1 MARSYIKYYRWNYW
15 RNDFVCNFIGNY
27 VCVLDTSLYSGLNP
41 IIISSIK
48 SSTKTSTSS
57 HCFVFL
63 IFYIM
68 SVISLV
74 YIDGMF
80 MSVYTDNFS
89 EEKILLV
96 NITAKDWQKKPSAI
110 PFVFVQFYRYFNSSS
125 TNLPTESNRRWIVIS
140 PTE

>member
-1 MARSYIKYYRWNYW
+1 MQWGVCLDAGGRRM
-15 RNDFVCNFIGNY
+15 RNRGGDGWWPGHILNIIDGITDGMILFVT
-27 VCVLDTSLYSGLNP
+27 LLA
-41 IIISSIK
+41 
-48 SSTKTSTSS
+48 
-57 HCFVFL
+57 
-63 IFYIM
+63 IM